1 MFVGVVGEITFGSV
15 QIHKGLKLVFTNLN
29 FIRIII
35 KNAYD
40 IKHINITT
48 TAVSRIIIKY
58 NLLRQY

>member
-1 MFVGVVGEITFGSV
+1 MFVGVVDEITFGSV

-35 KNAYD
+35 KNAYA

-48 TAVSRIIIKY
+48 TSASRIIIKY
-58 NLLRQY
+58 NSL